1 MPVGC
6 GGGEGVGGQQQLQVD
21 PEPENHHMPGGAAQ
35 EKKKKEKKR
44 ERNSDTNESPSSSGE
59 TREFRRQNEK
69 LGFTYFEF
77 RDKTNFQWKSN
88 RQLEIGEH
96 IYAKS
101 KISDT
106 DLIAC
111 TLSEQIN

>member
-1 MPVGC
+1 MLLWLWRRLAATAPIKP
-6 GGGEGVGGQQQLQVD
+6 LAW
-21 PEPENHHMPGGAAQ
+21 EPPYATGSSPR
-35 EKKKKEKKR
+35 KKKKEKKR